1 MADSLMDGTGDGLL
15 IFLSWAA
22 NKGLLNSTTAGAH
35 RSAVGQVLAVESDD
49 FGTIDIRTLDT
60 DDLLTRFARKN
71 GAKYSPGSLATYEGR
86 FRRAVEMYRD
96 YLSNPSGF
104 KPGIKGRERT
114 RARSV
119 PPEKA
124 SEPPAKKADSP
135 SVEPPAPSNLMTFP
149 FPLHSGGT
157 AYFQLP
163 RNLSHY
169 DVDRMVKF
177 LQSLPMDPPGDGD
190 AVQ

>member
-1 MADSLMDGTGDGLL
+1 MAGGLMDGTGDGLL
-15 IFLSWAA
+15 TFLVWAA
-22 NKGLLNSTTAGAH
+22 EKGLLNSTTASAH

-60 DDLLTRFARKN
+60 DELLTRFARKN

-119 PPEKA
+119 PPEKV
-124 SEPPAKKADSP
+124 SEPSAEKAVAP
-135 SVEPPAPSNLMTFP
+135 SVELTAPANLMTFP
-149 FPLHSGGT
+149 FPLRSGGT

-163 RNLSHY
+163 RHLSRY
-169 DVDRMVKF
+169 DVDRMIKF
-177 LQSLPMDPPGDGD
+177 LQSLAMDPPGDGD